1 MNNQTYVELCMMAL
15 AYIGVDADV
24 SNIED
29 PSPDNPWEQ
38 RCKRHFLP
46 TLKKVLATHM
56 PMFAIKETN
65 IVRSADGKF
74 RIPADCL
81 RVFSVNGICGD
92 DIHEEGGE
100 IKCDFGLF
108 GNSITVKYVHLMQ
121 ETGYWT
127 PEFLYLFPYELA
139 CELVVYL
146 NDAGKHRMAL
156 DLRES
161 ARREVGG
168 LNAQRIRLKRRFKGI
183 YKKKWHFP
191 VR

>member
-1 MNNQTYVELCMMAL
+1 MYNQTYVELCMTAL

-24 SNIED
+24 CDIED
-29 PSPDNPWEQ
+29 PSPDNPWEK
-38 RCKRHFLP
+38 RCKRHFMP

-56 PMFAIKETN
+56 PMFAIKETT
-65 IVRSADGKF
+65 ITKTADGEF

-81 RVFSVNGICGD
+81 RVFSVNEICGD
-92 DIHEEGGE
+92 DIHEEGGL

-108 GNSITVKYVHLMQ
+108 GDTIKIKYIHLVE

-146 NDAGKHRMAL
+146 NDVGKLNTAIS
-156 DLRES
+156 LRD
-161 ARREVGG
+161 AVRREVGG
-168 LNAQRIRLKRRFKGI
+168 LNAQRVRLKRRFKGI